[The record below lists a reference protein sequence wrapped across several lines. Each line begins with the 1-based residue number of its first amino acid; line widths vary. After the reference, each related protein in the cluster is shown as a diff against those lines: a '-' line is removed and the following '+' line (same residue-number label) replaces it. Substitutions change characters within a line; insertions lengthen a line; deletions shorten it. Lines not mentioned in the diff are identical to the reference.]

1 MMVTFIITSCHDICP
16 SPVLEVPT
24 RDQDQTSP
32 RAPSDPYGKPLPPL
46 PPHRDSTK
54 DSTRP
59 KLAIKPK
66 PTPKPLSLHRESSEE
81 SARPKLAIKP
91 KPTPKPL
98 AIKPK
103 PTPTPGSPGS
113 PRSSSPQSRIRP
125 SFLHSQPTPVSKP
138 TNVTPRQFGKIKP
151 ETERKMSV
159 DDLRKGKI
167 SNVNQ
172 GDMQDELAKKLARV
186 KLRNNMQY

>member
-1 MMVTFIITSCHDICP
+1 MINSWYFP
-16 SPVLEVPT
+16 SSVLEVPT
-24 RDQDQTSP
+24 RDQDHSSP
-32 RAPSDPYGKPLPPL
+32 RAPSDPYRKPLPPL
-46 PPHRDSTK
+46 PPHRE
-54 DSTRP
+54 
-59 KLAIKPK
+59 
-66 PTPKPLSLHRESSEE
+66 SLEE

-91 KPTPKPL
+91 KPSPKPL
-98 AIKPK
+98 AINQK

-151 ETERKMSV
+151 ETSERKMSV

-167 SNVNQ
+167 PNVNQ
-172 GDMQDELAKKLARV
+172 GDVQDELAKKLARM
-186 KLRNNMQY
+186 KLRNNE

>member
-1 MMVTFIITSCHDICP
+1 MINSWYFP
-16 SPVLEVPT
+16 SSVLEVPT
-24 RDQDQTSP
+24 RDQDHSSP
-32 RAPSDPYGKPLPPL
+32 RAPSDPYRKPLPPL
-46 PPHRDSTK
+46 PPHRESLEE
-54 DSTRP
+54 SVRP

-66 PTPKPLSLHRESSEE
+66 TTPKPL
-81 SARPKLAIKP
+81 PNKP
-91 KPTPKPL
+91 KPTSKPL
-98 AIKPK
+98 AIKQN

-138 TNVTPRQFGKIKP
+138 TNVTPRPFGKIKP
-151 ETERKMSV
+151 EIGERKMSV

-172 GDMQDELAKKLARV
+172 GDVQDELAKKLARM
-186 KLRNNMQY
+186 KLRNNE